1 MAESG
6 KLLTRR
12 PADLLY
18 AVDDVPRP
26 LPLALLGLQH
36 FVVILPNLTIV
47 LLIGRA
53 AGISQEMI
61 ASLLSWAL
69 IALAIST
76 ALQCSLRAGSGF
88 FIVSCNSGIYVSAS
102 LAAAAGGLPLVCGM
116 TVLAGLFQLLFAG
129 ILVRLR
135 RFFPTEIVALSV
147 IIVGLEL
154 GGIGLRRIS
163 STGEVGLIVG
173 ISTFFVS
180 VALGVY
186 GRGRLRLYCA
196 LIGIV
201 IGYLLGVQAGLTD
214 IEHFAR
220 PLVSSFLVF
229 PDLPTFRFDFDW
241 GYVLPFALAA
251 VAASMKT
258 MGTVVMCDQ
267 MNDAVWVRPDIRL
280 IKKGVIV
287 DGIATTLSGLLGAFG
302 TNSATSSVGV
312 SQASGATSRVIGFSV
327 SAWMLL
333 FALTPEF
340 TLLFVGMPDAVIG
353 GSLLFVACIVTVN
366 GLQLLGRV
374 AMDMRRAGVVAFP
387 LILAISVA
395 ANGPPF
401 NLVPPDLKPL
411 LSSALAVAVVAA
423 LILNSLFSF
432 GMARAAAFDLQSSH
446 MLQEHLA
453 AIGKTLDAW
462 GVAPNVKGRAMLTLR
477 ELIDSES
484 TSLKLRFDGY
494 TLRLDL
500 ARKVAGAEGESA
512 EAVSR
517 SFFSRR
523 VSDRVIRRK
532 LEGTTEILSVH
543 YEQ

>member
-1 MAESG
+1 MG
-6 KLLTRR
+6 KLLARR
-12 PADLLY
+12 PGGLLY
-18 AVDDVPRP
+18 GVDDVPRP
-26 LPLALLGLQH
+26 LPLTLLGLQH

-53 AGISQEMI
+53 AGISQEMV

-69 IALAIST
+69 IALAVST

-102 LAAAAGGLPLVCGM
+102 LAAAGGGLQLVCGM
-116 TVLAGLFQLLFAG
+116 TLLAGIFQLLFAG
-129 ILVRLR
+129 VLVRMR

-201 IGYLLGVQAGLTD
+201 IGYLLGAQAGLTD
-214 IEHFAR
+214 MEHFAR
-220 PLVSSFLVF
+220 PLATPVFVF
-229 PDLPTFRFDFDW
+229 PDLPTFRFDFDG

-267 MNDAVWVRPDIRL
+267 INDEAWVRPDIRL
-280 IKKGVIV
+280 VKRGVIV

-312 SQASGATSRVIGFSV
+312 SQASGATSRTLGFSV

-340 TLLFVGMPDAVIG
+340 TLIFVGMPDAVIG
-353 GSLLFVACIVTVN
+353 GSLLFVASIVTAN
-366 GLQLLGRV
+366 GLQLLGKV

-401 NLVPPDLKPL
+401 NLLPPDLKPL
-411 LSSALAVAVVAA
+411 LSSALAVAVLAA
-423 LILNSLFSF
+423 LLVNSLFSF
-432 GMARAAAFDLQSSH
+432 GMARKTEFAFHPSH
-446 MLQEHLA
+446 SLQEHLA
-453 AIGKTLDAW
+453 TIGKTLDAW
-462 GVAPNVKGRAMLTLR
+462 RVAPNVKGRAMLTLR
-477 ELIDSES
+477 ELIDEGS

-494 TLRLDL
+494 TLSLDL
-500 ARKVAGAEGESA
+500 ARQTAGAAVEST
-512 EAVSR
+512 EAASR
-517 SFFSRR
+517 SFFAHR
-523 VSDRVIRRK
+523 VSDRFVRRK
-532 LEGTTEILSVH
+532 LLGTTEILSVH